1 MYLNK
6 KFEISIIGVGNV
18 GFRYLQAILDIK
30 LVEKIN
36 LFEKEFSL
44 LKKRIANIK
53 TNSKEIYLNNSL
65 NKKLLNSDLIIIS
78 TRSFE
83 RYQICKQL
91 KDMGYYGDL
100 ILEKFLFPDVK
111 TLDLAESLYNHYP
124 SNIYVNLWMRK
135 TNLTK
140 ILNMEKPLEIQI
152 ESDNLGLLC
161 NAVHFIDFISH
172 NYKLKNLEIDLESSF
187 INRISKAKRDG
198 YSEIQGKLVWR
209 DNSKKI
215 KFSLEDKITGSNRD
229 IYFNVLNKK
238 FKNRFIYFD
247 TTLKNIDSNKVDFI
261 PYLSEHA
268 KDSIFLI
275 LNGENPNIPNFRD
288 SIIHH
293 KLVFN
298 SLSKIL
304 SKEEFNQ
311 IKIT

>member
-1 MYLNK
+1 M
-6 KFEISIIGVGNV
+6 
-18 GFRYLQAILDIK
+18 
-30 LVEKIN
+30 
-36 LFEKEFSL
+36 
-44 LKKRIANIK
+44 KKRIANIK

-140 ILNMEKPLEIQI
+140 IFNMEKPLEIQI

-304 SKEEFNQ
+304 NKEEFNQ